1 MAFLSQIT
9 LSSSV
14 STAFTQWLW
23 HTVQKVDVTVPG
35 ITALFSLDS
44 SLTGFR
50 NKEVWQKFPGVTL
63 IALLKWYGSFIQLQT

>member
-23 HTVQKVDVTVPG
+23 HAVDGVEVSVPG

-44 SLTGFR
+44 SLTGFW
-50 NKEVWQKFPGVTL
+50 NKEIWQKFPGVAL
-63 IALLKWYGSFIQLQT
+63 IALLKWYDNFVCL